1 MITAGLTGG
10 IATGKSTVAGF
21 LAEAGADIIDADK
34 IARHVVQKGKPAWR
48 AVLDHFGKEI
58 LDAGGDIDRRRLGD
72 IVFRSPEKKATLDR
86 IVHPYVFEEM
96 TAAES
101 AIRAERPDAVV
112 ILDVPLLFEVGMDG
126 RISEIIVVY
135 APEHI
140 QIERLMARNDLST
153 DDALARIRSQ
163 MDIEEKRKRAAIV
176 IDNSGDL
183 ERTKARTMAVYGIV
197 RTADY
202 PDDAD
207 EP

>member
-34 IARHVVQKGKPAWR
+34 IARDVVQQGKPAWR
-48 AVLDHFGKEI
+48 AVVDRFGEEI

-72 IVFRSPEKKATLDR
+72 IVFRSPGEKEALNR

-126 RISEIIVVY
+126 RIPEVIVVY
-135 APEHI
+135 APERR
-140 QIERLMARNDLST
+140 QIKRLMARNDLSRE
-153 DDALARIRSQ
+153 DAMARIRSQ
-163 MDIEEKRKRAAIV
+163 MDIEEKRERAAIV

-183 ERTKARTMAVYGIV
+183 ERTKSQTMAVYERLNRGLS
-197 RTADY
+197 
-202 PDDAD
+202 
-207 EP
+207 